1 MTRFKQSSIK
11 RKLTWIIMLTSCAA
25 LRLACGAFVIH
36 ELFFLRSDLTQMYLR
51 IRQYV
56 EIASAVLV
64 LSLIVALGIST
75 RLQRLVSDPVLKL
88 SDTARIVSEKKDYGV
103 RAQKQN
109 EDEVGALIDSFNEM
123 LTQIQKRDLELQ
135 EARLTAER
143 ANQAK
148 SNFLSF
154 MSHELR
160 TPLTAI
166 IGFSEMLV
174 SDVEAAGHKE
184 WVEALRRVHD
194 SGKYLLE
201 LINDILDISKIE
213 AGKME
218 VHLETFDI
226 PALGHHV
233 K

>member
-1 MTRFKQSSIK
+1 
-11 RKLTWIIMLTSCAA
+11 
-25 LRLACGAFVIH
+25 
-36 ELFFLRSDLTQMYLR
+36 
-51 IRQYV
+51 
-56 EIASAVLV
+56 
-64 LSLIVALGIST
+64 
-75 RLQRLVSDPVLKL
+75 
-88 SDTARIVSEKKDYGV
+88 
-103 RAQKQN
+103 
-109 EDEVGALIDSFNEM
+109 M
-123 LTQIQKRDLELQ
+123 LTQIQKRDTELR
-135 EARLTAER
+135 EARVTAER

-174 SDVEAAGHKE
+174 SEVEAAGRRE
-184 WVEALRRVHD
+184 WVDDLRRVHD

-218 VHLETFDI
+218 VHLETFEL
-226 PALGHHV
+226 PALVRDLSDVMRPLVERKNNRLVIECAEDIGAMQADRIKVRQCLLNLLSNANKFTDQGVITFSASRAARNGSDWLIFRV
-233 K
+233 KDTGIGMTPEQMGKLFRAFTQGDDSTSRRYGGTG

>member
-1 MTRFKQSSIK
+1 
-11 RKLTWIIMLTSCAA
+11 
-25 LRLACGAFVIH
+25 
-36 ELFFLRSDLTQMYLR
+36 
-51 IRQYV
+51 
-56 EIASAVLV
+56 
-64 LSLIVALGIST
+64 
-75 RLQRLVSDPVLKL
+75 
-88 SDTARIVSEKKDYGV
+88 
-103 RAQKQN
+103 
-109 EDEVGALIDSFNEM
+109 
-123 LTQIQKRDLELQ
+123 
-135 EARLTAER
+135 R

-184 WVEALRRVHD
+184 WVDDLRRVHD

-218 VHLETFDI
+218 VHLEVFAV
-226 PALGHHV
+226 PALVRDLKDVMRPLLERKNNRLVIECSDDTGTMQADRIKV
-233 K
+233 RQCLLNLLSNASKFTDQGVITLSASRVARRRTGPLL